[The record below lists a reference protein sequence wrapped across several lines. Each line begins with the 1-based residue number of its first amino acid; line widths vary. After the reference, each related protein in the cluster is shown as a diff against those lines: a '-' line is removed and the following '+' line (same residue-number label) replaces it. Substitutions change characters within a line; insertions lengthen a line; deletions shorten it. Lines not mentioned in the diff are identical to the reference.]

1 MFSIFFFSEDFDSKL
16 PEVPDDLPK
25 VQYEQAIEIYSQ
37 TLRLLLIWNKDR
49 DKYRF
54 AKLCQYLVATLSNDS
69 PKISYVGV
77 ALNKDH
83 VLRLVI
89 AIICCI

>member
-1 MFSIFFFSEDFDSKL
+1 MFLYREEFDSKI
-16 PEVPDDLPK
+16 PEVPEDLAK
-25 VQYEQAIEIYSQ
+25 VQYEPAIEIYSQ

-49 DKYRF
+49 DKCRF
-54 AKLCQYLVATLSNDS
+54 AKLCQYLVATLPNDS

-89 AIICCI
+89 AITCFI